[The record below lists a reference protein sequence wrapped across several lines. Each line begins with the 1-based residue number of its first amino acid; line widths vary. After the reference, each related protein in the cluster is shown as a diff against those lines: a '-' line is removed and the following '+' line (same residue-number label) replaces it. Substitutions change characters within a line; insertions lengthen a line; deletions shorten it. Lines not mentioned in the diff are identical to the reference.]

1 MNTRYQILTS
11 ILLGALTL
19 AAVPYAMA
27 EEVKVSLP
35 AGSSVP
41 GCDEKNECYIPFKV
55 TVKPGD
61 TVVWSNDDTAAHTV
75 TSGNPSD
82 GPDGVFDSSLFM
94 AGTTFSTKFD
104 TLGEYNYF
112 CMVHP
117 WMKGSV
123 LVTVGGMPEAKL
135 GAITIGNT
143 VENSPANNLMAEI
156 TSTNGKQGEQMTID
170 VKITDLQGN
179 PPQHLT
185 YNIQAVQGTMVLL
198 NEEGHM
204 HEGTTTATHKTKA
217 LTVAASDATPVN
229 ITVNAVGFGHGDQY
243 MDAFGEISTKKV
255 VPEFGPLVLMILAL
269 SIVSIIAITRKSS
282 SFLRV

>member
-1 MNTRYQILTS
+1 MNKYQIMTS
-11 ILLGALTL
+11 ILLSALTL
-19 AAVPYAMA
+19 SATPYVFA
-27 EEVKVSLP
+27 EEIKVSIP
-35 AGSSVP
+35 AGTSAP
-41 GCDEKNECYIPFKV
+41 GCDETNECYIPNKI
-55 TVKPGD
+55 TVHPGD

-75 TSGNPSD
+75 TSENTENA
-82 GPDGVFDSSLFM
+82 FDSSLFM
-94 AGTTFSTKFD
+94 AGSTFSTKFD

-123 LVTVGGMPEAKL
+123 LVTVGGMPEANL

-143 VENSPANNLMAEI
+143 VANSSTNDLVAEI
-156 TSTNGKQGEQMTID
+156 TSTDGKQGKEMSID
-170 VKITDLQGN
+170 IKITDLQGN

-185 YNIQAVQGTMVLL
+185 YNIQALQGTMVLL

-204 HEGTTTATHKTKA
+204 HNGVTTATHKTKA

-229 ITVNAVGFGHGDQY
+229 ITVNAVGFGHDDQY
-243 MDAFGEISTKKV
+243 VESFGEITTKKV
-255 VPEFGPLVLMILAL
+255 VPEFGHLVLMMLAL
-269 SIVSIIAITRKSS
+269 SIVSIIAITKKSG

>member
-1 MNTRYQILTS
+1 MNTKYQILTT
-11 ILLGALTL
+11 ILLGVLTIS
-19 AAVPYAMA
+19 AVPYVLA
-27 EEVKVSLP
+27 EEIKVSLP
-35 AGSSVP
+35 AGSSAP
-41 GCDEKNECYIPFKV
+41 GCDETNNCYIPDKV
-55 TVKPGD
+55 TVHPGD
-61 TVVWSNDDTAAHTV
+61 IVVWSNDDTAAHTV
-75 TSGNPSD
+75 TSGNPND
-82 GPDGVFDSSLFM
+82 GPDGTFDSSLFM

-117 WMKGSV
+117 WMQGSV
-123 LVTVGGMPEAKL
+123 LVTVGGMPEANL

-143 VENSPANNLMAEI
+143 VENSPADNLMAEI
-156 TSTNGKQGEQMTID
+156 TSTDGKQGEEMSID
-170 VKITDLQGN
+170 VKITDLKGN

-204 HEGTTTATHKTKA
+204 HNGTTTATYKTKS
-217 LTVAASDATPVN
+217 LTVAASDTTPVN

-243 MDAFGEISTKKV
+243 MEAFGEISTKKV

-269 SIVSIIAITRKSS
+269 SIVSIIAITKKSG
-282 SFLRV
+282 SFIRV

>member
-1 MNTRYQILTS
+1 MLTS
-11 ILLGALTL
+11 ILLGALIL
-19 AAVPYAMA
+19 SAIPNVLA
-27 EEVKVSLP
+27 EEIKISIP
-35 AGSSVP
+35 AGSSSP
-41 GCDEKNECYIPFKV
+41 GCDETNECYVPNKV
-55 TVKPGD
+55 TVNPGD

-75 TSGNPSD
+75 TSGTPSD
-82 GPDGVFDSSLFM
+82 GPDGNFDSSLFA
-94 AGTTFSTKFD
+94 AGTTFSNTFD

-123 LVTVGGMPEAKL
+123 LVTVGGMPETNL

-143 VENSPANNLMAEI
+143 VKNSSDNNLMAEI
-156 TSTNGKQGEQMTID
+156 IPTNGKQGEQMTID
-170 VKITDLQGN
+170 IKITDLQGN

-185 YNIQAVQGTMVLL
+185 YNIQAAQGTTVLL

-204 HEGTTTATHKTKA
+204 HEGTTTATYKTKS
-217 LTVAASDATPVN
+217 LPVAASDATPVN

-243 MDAFGEISTKKV
+243 VGSFGEIAAKKV
-255 VPEFGPLVLMILAL
+255 VPEFGPLVLMILTL
-269 SIVSIIAITRKSS
+269 SIVSIIAITRKSG